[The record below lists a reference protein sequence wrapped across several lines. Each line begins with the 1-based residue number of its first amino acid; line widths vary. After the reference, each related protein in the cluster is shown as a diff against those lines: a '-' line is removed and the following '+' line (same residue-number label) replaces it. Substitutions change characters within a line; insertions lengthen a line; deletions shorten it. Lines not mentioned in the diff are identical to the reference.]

1 MLKCLS
7 LIAAVCSIVLVTGC
21 NVLPPVTPEEPT
33 GPYTG
38 DIGVSYRFTAVTT
51 DPQNL
56 PLRYEFDWGGG
67 GESEWSQY
75 VPSGEP
81 VAMSHAWRAAGTHPI
96 RVRAQDVSG
105 KQSELSPRHVIMIGS
120 QSGYP
125 DTVLATIQV
134 GGDPTDIAVLP
145 NGEFAYVANQTAEYV
160 TVVDVENR
168 EVVTHVTCGSSP
180 YMIAASPG
188 GEYVYSS
195 SERDDEISVIRTR
208 DNTVVKR
215 IPVGACPHRLCFSPD
230 GSRCYTANQNDNT
243 VSVIRTSDNT
253 VIASV
258 SVGNIPRDVDCGD
271 EYVYTANV
279 GSTTLT
285 KIRASDN
292 AVVGTVHLGFTPHRV
307 RVMPGGEYVYATEY
321 WGNKIAVVRAADNTL
336 VATIVVNGTLGGM
349 CFVNG
354 GDYLYA
360 ASDNNGG
367 WALVIRTSDNTIID
381 RIKIGAGSL
390 SVRAPDDGAFVASA
404 DRGPETVTIIGRS
417 GH

>member
-1 MLKCLS
+1 MLKRLS
-7 LIAAVCSIVLVTGC
+7 LIAAICSVVLFVGC
-21 NVLPPVTPEEPT
+21 GLQPPATPDEPT
-33 GPYTG
+33 GPSTG
-38 DIGVSYRFTAVTT
+38 DVGVTYSFTAGST

-56 PLRYEFDWGGG
+56 PIRYQFDWDDGQK
-67 GESEWSQY
+67 EWSQFA
-75 VPSGEP
+75 PSGQP
-81 VAMSHAWRAAGTHPI
+81 VTLTHAWQSAGAYKV
-96 RVRAQDVSG
+96 RVRAENVSG
-105 KQSELSPRHVIMIGS
+105 KQSGLSKKHMVMIGS
-120 QSGYP
+120 QPGSEYP
-125 DTVLATIQV
+125 DTVIATIQV

-160 TVVDVENR
+160 TVVDLENR
-168 EVVTHVTCGSSP
+168 EVVAHVTCGSSP
-180 YMIAASPG
+180 YMIAARPD

-195 SERDDEISVIRTR
+195 SEWDDEISVIRVS
-208 DNTVVKR
+208 DNTVVKK

-258 SVGNIPRDVDCGD
+258 SVGDIPRDVDCDG

-292 AVVGTVHLGFTPHRV
+292 TVVGTIDLGFTPHRV

-321 WGNKIAVVRAADNTL
+321 WGGKIAVVRASDNTV
-336 VATIVVNGTLGGM
+336 VATIEANGTLCGM

-354 GDYLYA
+354 GDYLYVS
-360 ASDNNGG
+360 SDYNGG

-381 RIKIGAGSL
+381 RIKIGSGSL
-390 SVRAPDDGAFVASA
+390 AVRAPDDDAFVASA
-404 DRGPETVTIIGRS
+404 DRSPETVTIVGRR
-417 GH
+417 

>member
-21 NVLPPVTPEEPT
+21 NVLPPVTPDEPR
-33 GPYTG
+33 GPSAG
-38 DIGVSYRFTAVTT
+38 DVGVSYGFTAVTT

-56 PLRYEFDWGGG
+56 PLRYEFDWGNGQ
-67 GESEWSQY
+67 ESEWSHY
-75 VPSGEP
+75 MPSGEP
-81 VAMSHAWRAAGTHPI
+81 VTLTHAWRAAGAYRV

-105 KQSELSPRHVIMIGS
+105 KQSELSPAHIILIGS

-125 DTVLATIQV
+125 DTVIATIQV

-168 EVVTHVTCGSSP
+168 EVVAHVTCGSSP

-195 SERDDEISVIRTR
+195 SEWDDEISVIRVR

-258 SVGNIPRDVDCGD
+258 PVGNIPRDVDCG
-271 EYVYTANV
+271 EEFVYTANV

-292 AVVGTVHLGFTPHRV
+292 TVVGTINLGFTPHRV
-307 RVMPGGEYVYATEY
+307 RVMPRGEYVYATEY
-321 WGNKIAVVRAADNTL
+321 HGTRIAVVRVSDNT
-336 VATIVVNGTLGGM
+336 VVSTINTGAIVIGM

-354 GDYLYA
+354 GDYLYV
-360 ASDNNGG
+360 ASHYNGG
-367 WALVIRTSDNTIID
+367 AAIVIQTSDNTEVT
-381 RIKIGAGSL
+381 RIPIGQGPY
-390 SVRAPDDGAFVASA
+390 SVRAPADGAYVASS
-404 DRGPETVTIIGRS
+404 DRNGHTVTIIGRS
-417 GH
+417 GR